1 MAGDRVRRRVRGRG
15 PGTRLRSRY
24 DSAAVWLYFIP
35 LYIAGAILLLFA
47 MFALLA
53 RVRGGRYARPVMQGI
68 AKIPGVRGLM
78 MRASR
83 AALAKQNPDAAS
95 ALEKLER
102 AGVANDPQRAQAAL
116 SRLTASE
123 RRAYLEAAGQEGAL
137 PEPQNRQQRRAMEKL
152 QKQRRGR

>member
-1 MAGDRVRRRVRGRG
+1 M
-15 PGTRLRSRY
+15 
-24 DSAAVWLYFIP
+24 WLYFIP
-35 LYIAGAILLLFA
+35 LFIVAAILVLFGL
-47 MFALLA
+47 FALLA
-53 RVRGGRYARPVMQGI
+53 RFRGGKYARPVMQGI

-78 MRASR
+78 MKASR

-95 ALEKLER
+95 ALQKLER

-116 SRLTASE
+116 SRLSASE

-137 PEPQNRQQRRAMEKL
+137 PEPQNRQQRRAMERL

>member
-1 MAGDRVRRRVRGRG
+1 M
-15 PGTRLRSRY
+15 
-24 DSAAVWLYFIP
+24 WLYFIP
-35 LYIAGAILLLFA
+35 LYVAGALIILFGSL
-47 MFALLA
+47 ALLA
-53 RVRGGRYARPVMQGI
+53 RFRGGTYARPVMQGM

-78 MRASR
+78 MKASR

-116 SRLTASE
+116 SRLTAAE

-137 PEPQNRQQRRAMEKL
+137 PEPANRQQRRAMQKL

>member
-1 MAGDRVRRRVRGRG
+1 M
-15 PGTRLRSRY
+15 
-24 DSAAVWLYFIP
+24 WLYFIP
-35 LYIAGAILLLFA
+35 LYIAGAIISLFA
-47 MFALLA
+47 LFALLG
-53 RVRGGRYARPVMQGI
+53 RFRGGKYVRPVMQGL

-78 MRASR
+78 MKASR
-83 AALAKQNPDAAS
+83 AALAKQNPEAAS
-95 ALEKLER
+95 ALQKLER

-116 SRLTASE
+116 SRLSASE

>member
-1 MAGDRVRRRVRGRG
+1 
-15 PGTRLRSRY
+15 
-24 DSAAVWLYFIP
+24 VWLYFIP
-35 LYIAGAILLLFA
+35 LFIVGALLVLFGLLL
-47 MFALLA
+47 LLS
-53 RVRGGRYARPVMQGI
+53 RFRGGKYARPVMQAI

-78 MRASR
+78 MKASR

-102 AGVANDPQRAQAAL
+102 AGVAKDPQRAQAAL
-116 SRLTASE
+116 SRLSASE

-152 QKQRRGR
+152 QKQKRGR

>member
-1 MAGDRVRRRVRGRG
+1 M
-15 PGTRLRSRY
+15 
-24 DSAAVWLYFIP
+24 WLYFIP
-35 LYIAGAILLLFA
+35 LFIVGALVVLFGLLL
-47 MFALLA
+47 LLS
-53 RVRGGRYARPVMQGI
+53 RFRGGKYARPVMQAI

-78 MRASR
+78 MKASR

-102 AGVANDPQRAQAAL
+102 AGVAKDPQRAQAAL
-116 SRLTASE
+116 SRLSASE

-152 QKQRRGR
+152 QKQKRGR

>member
-1 MAGDRVRRRVRGRG
+1 
-15 PGTRLRSRY
+15 
-24 DSAAVWLYFIP
+24 VWLYLIP
-35 LYIAGAILLLFA
+35 LYVAGALLVLFGLL
-47 MFALLA
+47 ALLA
-53 RVRGGRYARPVMQGI
+53 RFRGGKYVRPVMRGI

-78 MRASR
+78 MKASR
-83 AALAKQNPDAAS
+83 AALAKQNPEAAS

-116 SRLTASE
+116 SRLTAAE

-137 PEPQNRQQRRAMEKL
+137 PEPVNRQQRRAMEKL

>member
-1 MAGDRVRRRVRGRG
+1 V
-15 PGTRLRSRY
+15 L
-24 DSAAVWLYFIP
+24 LYFIP
-35 LYIAGAILLLFA
+35 LFIVGALLVIFGLL
-47 MFALLA
+47 ALLA
-53 RVRGGRYARPVMQGI
+53 RFRGGRYARPVMQTI

-78 MRASR
+78 MKASR

-102 AGVANDPQRAQAAL
+102 AGVTKDPQRAQAAL
-116 SRLTASE
+116 SRLSASE

-152 QKQRRGR
+152 QKQKRGR

>member
-1 MAGDRVRRRVRGRG
+1 
-15 PGTRLRSRY
+15 
-24 DSAAVWLYFIP
+24 VWLYFIP
-35 LYIAGAILLLFA
+35 LYIAGALILVFGTLTLLGRF
-47 MFALLA
+47 
-53 RVRGGRYARPVMQGI
+53 RGGKYARPVMQGL

-78 MRASR
+78 MKASR

-116 SRLTASE
+116 SRLTAAE

-137 PEPQNRQQRRAMEKL
+137 PEPANRQQRRAMQKL

>member
-1 MAGDRVRRRVRGRG
+1 
-15 PGTRLRSRY
+15 
-24 DSAAVWLYFIP
+24 VWLYFIP
-35 LYIAGAILLLFA
+35 LYVAGAILVLFGLL
-47 MFALLA
+47 ALLA
-53 RVRGGRYARPVMQGI
+53 RFRGGKYVRPIMQGV

-78 MRASR
+78 MKASR

-102 AGVANDPQRAQAAL
+102 AGVGNDPQRAQAAL
-116 SRLTASE
+116 SRLTAAE

-137 PEPQNRQQRRAMEKL
+137 PEPQNRAQRRAMEKL

>member
-1 MAGDRVRRRVRGRG
+1 M
-15 PGTRLRSRY
+15 
-24 DSAAVWLYFIP
+24 WLYFIP
-35 LYIAGAILLLFA
+35 LYVAGALIILFGSL
-47 MFALLA
+47 ALLA
-53 RVRGGRYARPVMQGI
+53 RFRGGRYARPAMQGM

-78 MRASR
+78 MKASR

-116 SRLTASE
+116 SRLTAAE

-137 PEPQNRQQRRAMEKL
+137 PEPANRQQRRAMQKL

>member
-1 MAGDRVRRRVRGRG
+1 M
-15 PGTRLRSRY
+15 
-24 DSAAVWLYFIP
+24 WLFFIP
-35 LYIAGAILLLFA
+35 LFIVGALLVLFGLL
-47 MFALLA
+47 ALLA
-53 RVRGGRYARPVMQGI
+53 RFRGGKYARPVMQAI

-78 MRASR
+78 MKASR

-102 AGVANDPQRAQAAL
+102 AGVTKDPQRAQAAL
-116 SRLTASE
+116 SRLSASE

-152 QKQRRGR
+152 QKQKRGR